1 MPHRN
6 SFLALGLAL
15 VLTLK
20 NLGKYTTLS
29 NAHIIAY
36 INPDCNGFTLD
47 NILYCAIMLLER
59 RIIMPIRRR
68 LDIPM
73 NILVT
78 APVKIALQRVADE
91 NMISVSDIV
100 RAAINAAVP
109 VQFDNYQTYLTEAT
123 EELDEKYK
131 SITKGQIK

>member
-1 MPHRN
+1 
-6 SFLALGLAL
+6 
-15 VLTLK
+15 
-20 NLGKYTTLS
+20 
-29 NAHIIAY
+29 
-36 INPDCNGFTLD
+36 
-47 NILYCAIMLLER
+47 MLLER
-59 RIIMPIRRR
+59 RVIMPIRRR

-78 APVKIALQRVADE
+78 APVKMALQRVADE

>member
-1 MPHRN
+1 
-6 SFLALGLAL
+6 
-15 VLTLK
+15 
-20 NLGKYTTLS
+20 
-29 NAHIIAY
+29 
-36 INPDCNGFTLD
+36 
-47 NILYCAIMLLER
+47 
-59 RIIMPIRRR
+59 MPIRRR

-78 APVKIALQRVADE
+78 APVKMALQRVADE

-131 SITKGQIK
+131 LITKGQIK

>member
-1 MPHRN
+1 
-6 SFLALGLAL
+6 
-15 VLTLK
+15 
-20 NLGKYTTLS
+20 
-29 NAHIIAY
+29 
-36 INPDCNGFTLD
+36 
-47 NILYCAIMLLER
+47 
-59 RIIMPIRRR
+59 MPIRRR

-78 APVKIALQRVADE
+78 APIKMALQRVAEE

-109 VQFDNYQTYLTEAT
+109 VQFENYQAYLTEAT

-131 SITKGQIK
+131 YITKGKIK

>member
-1 MPHRN
+1 
-6 SFLALGLAL
+6 
-15 VLTLK
+15 
-20 NLGKYTTLS
+20 
-29 NAHIIAY
+29 
-36 INPDCNGFTLD
+36 
-47 NILYCAIMLLER
+47 
-59 RIIMPIRRR
+59 MPIRRR

-78 APVKIALQRVADE
+78 APVKMALQRVADE

-123 EELDEKYK
+123 EELDERYK